1 MCTAGISALRGA
13 GEIVLC
19 LVVAYLVV
27 EIVGE
32 HSTIQLETTDR
43 RRLEEQG
50 HLDAAEQPVGQDPSS
65 SSTSGAISSGRSSP
79 IRAATTLPSR
89 PTK

>member
-13 GEIVLC
+13 GEIVLG

-27 EIVGE
+27 EMVGE

-43 RRLEEQG
+43 GRLEEND
-50 HLDAAEQPVGQDPSS
+50 HA
-65 SSTSGAISSGRSSP
+65 
-79 IRAATTLPSR
+79 
-89 PTK
+89 